1 MKALKVFQLNIIQ
14 TLKFI
19 HRTKYAINP
28 QIFLHTF
35 REEDHQYPTRFFQNS
50 FYYKKSA
57 CKITSFVITLCGP
70 TIWNSFLSQH
80 ERSIPH
86 LLLLLKQNKF
96 KLLNS
101 DTGWSKKSVLFS
113 FWSQSFPEEIFWNF
127 FHQIELNVGRLY
139 PSNLIEIKTLSVC
152 LVMSAVMHLI
162 SLLMLSFKSARVW
175 GLLS

>member
-101 DTGWSKKSVLFS
+101 DTGWSKKASYFLFDLNL
-113 FWSQSFPEEIFWNF
+113 SQRRF
-127 FHQIELNVGRLY
+127 FETFFT
-139 PSNLIEIKTLSVC
+139 K
-152 LVMSAVMHLI
+152 
-162 SLLMLSFKSARVW
+162 
-175 GLLS
+175 